1 MFRQKFQNF
10 MMGRYGMDQLNLFM
24 TGLALVLTL
33 LAGITGWGILSTVGT
48 ILLVVTIFRSYS
60 RNISARYQ
68 ENVKFM
74 PYWQKMMNL
83 WYRLKQWFRQKQQ
96 QWKDRKTH
104 RYFSCP
110 NCHQTLRVPKGK
122 GKIKISCPKC
132 RTELIRKT

>member
-1 MFRQKFQNF
+1 
-10 MMGRYGMDQLNLFM
+10 MMGRYGMDQLNIAL
-24 TGLALVLTL
+24 TILALVLTI
-33 LAGITGWGILSTVGT
+33 LAGITGLGILSTLGT
-48 ILLVVTIFRSYS
+48 ILLIVSIFRSYS

-74 PYWQKMMNL
+74 PTWQKLMKL
-83 WYRLKQWFRQKQQ
+83 WYCVKVWFNKVQQ

-110 NCHQTLRVPKGK
+110 TCHQTLRVPKGK

>member
-24 TGLALVLTL
+24 TILALVLTL

-48 ILLVVTIFRSYS
+48 VLLVVTIFRSYS

-74 PYWQKMMNL
+74 PYWQKMMTL

>member
-24 TGLALVLTL
+24 TILALVLTL

-48 ILLVVTIFRSYS
+48 VLLVVTIFRSYS